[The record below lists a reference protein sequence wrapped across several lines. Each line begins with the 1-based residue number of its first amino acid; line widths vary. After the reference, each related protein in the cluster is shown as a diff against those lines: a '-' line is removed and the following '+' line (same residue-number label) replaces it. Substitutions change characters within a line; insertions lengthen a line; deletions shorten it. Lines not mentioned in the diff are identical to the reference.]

1 MILQADDGMSSRCSA
16 FYNTTMRA
24 LTEAGADTLGAV
36 TTALTPQPSAMH
48 RPTMPM
54 VADTSTPEE
63 SISDPRRLALN
74 RHGPAHFFISP
85 LMKARKSALTRSG
98 SMIAIP

>member
-36 TTALTPQPSAMH
+36 TTALTPQPSAPCID
-48 RPTMPM
+48 RPCLWWR
-54 VADTSTPEE
+54 TP
-63 SISDPRRLALN
+63 
-74 RHGPAHFFISP
+74 
-85 LMKARKSALTRSG
+85 ARQKNQLL
-98 SMIAIP
+98 